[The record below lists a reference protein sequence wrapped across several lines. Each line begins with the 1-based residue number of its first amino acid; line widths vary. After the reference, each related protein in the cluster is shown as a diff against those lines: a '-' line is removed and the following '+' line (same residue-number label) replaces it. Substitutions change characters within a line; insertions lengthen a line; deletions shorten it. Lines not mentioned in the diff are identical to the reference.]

1 MARMLAGQMPNPVRP
16 FFYGRTLKA
25 RKIPAFFAASQF
37 NPPVIL
43 FRLQW
48 LNGVPPLGATKAHLC
63 KKLTHIRLGRL
74 VLGRWGMRSLRD
86 GCQRSTDVRVFC
98 GRSVG

>member
-48 LNGVPPLGATKAHLC
+48 LNGVPPPRGDKSPSVQ
-63 KKLTHIRLGRL
+63 K
-74 VLGRWGMRSLRD
+74 
-86 GCQRSTDVRVFC
+86 TDPHQAR
-98 GRSVG
+98 